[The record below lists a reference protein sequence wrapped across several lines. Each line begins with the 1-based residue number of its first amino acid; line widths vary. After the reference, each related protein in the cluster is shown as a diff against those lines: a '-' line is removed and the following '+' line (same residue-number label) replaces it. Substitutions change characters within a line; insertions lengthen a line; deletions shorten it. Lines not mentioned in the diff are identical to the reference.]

1 MRLIDAE
8 KIMVPTSIMHN
19 INGCYMVRVEDMQRI
34 ISDQP
39 TAFHKEKVIEKLR
52 EKVIEK
58 LKENMGSAKLAQAS
72 AGSDLVQSGGFSYG
86 YYNGVKDSIE
96 IVEKGG
102 V

>member
-39 TAFHKEKVIEKLR
+39 TAFHK

>member
-8 KIMVPTSIMHN
+8 KIKIPTSTIHN
-19 INGCYMVRVEDMQRI
+19 INGCYMVRVEDVQRI

-39 TAFHKEKVIEKLR
+39 TAFNKEKVIEEMKN
-52 EKVIEK
+52 I
-58 LKENMGSAKLAQAS
+58 G
-72 AGSDLVQSGGFSYG
+72 QSFCVSVKCPEDCQDCEH
-86 YYNGVKDSIE
+86 GVTMKALIE

>member
-8 KIMVPTSIMHN
+8 NIKIPTSMIHS
-19 INGCYMVRVEDMQRI
+19 INGCYTVRVEDVQRI

-39 TAFHKEKVIEKLR
+39 TAFRKERVIEKM
-52 EKVIEK
+52 
-58 LKENMGSAKLAQAS
+58 KENMRSAELAQTLE
-72 AGSDLVQSGGFSYG
+72 GSDLVQSGGFSYG